1 LLVALLTLLTI
12 SQTSVALAGFGVWTR
27 NGPEGGRIRVLAID
41 PATPTTLY
49 AGTYG
54 GGVFKSAN
62 GGASWSAVNSGLTS
76 LAVLA
81 LAIDPATPT
90 TLYAGTSGGGV
101 FKSVNGGA
109 SWSAVNSGL
118 ANLDILALAIDPATP
133 TTLYAGTSGG
143 GVFSIQQS
151 AKIHLPLVRRE

>member
-1 LLVALLTLLTI
+1 MTPSNTLRSVLLVALLTLLTI

-101 FKSVNGGA
+101 F
-109 SWSAVNSGL
+109 
-118 ANLDILALAIDPATP
+118 
-133 TTLYAGTSGG
+133 
-143 GVFSIQQS
+143 SIQQS